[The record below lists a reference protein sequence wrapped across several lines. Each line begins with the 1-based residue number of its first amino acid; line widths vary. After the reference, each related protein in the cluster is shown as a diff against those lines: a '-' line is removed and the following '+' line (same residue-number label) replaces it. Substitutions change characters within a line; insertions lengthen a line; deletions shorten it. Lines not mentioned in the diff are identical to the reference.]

1 VSEATHELAAE
12 QILVVDDDLAVRD
25 LVNAVLSLQQYR
37 VVATATGEGAVA
49 ALQQGEFGAII
60 LDLSLPDM
68 SGEDILRAVRQSGGD
83 TEVIILTGH
92 GSMDSAIEAIQRG
105 VFDYIQKP
113 FDIRTVTTSVQNALT
128 KRRLSR
134 ENVRLIEA
142 LRAHERELQR
152 KVEQA
157 TEELRETN
165 ERLVAEASRTLA
177 ILQSLADGVVTVDTE
192 GHVTFANGAASVIT
206 GWRPAELVGRHYSE
220 LLHDIA
226 LPEGVGGAECA
237 ASGPGPDGPT
247 GHAAPPNGQEE
258 LPSHF
263 RGADA
268 QLVTSTGEMLAV
280 ALSRRPFQRA
290 EGGDLGAVFAFR
302 DLSRE
307 QELERLMREFLT
319 TASHELRTPLT
330 GVLGNVEL
338 MLDDPDLSLTD
349 DQREML
355 EAINLSSRRLATL
368 VDRILQVSRLESGVD
383 DFADLEVSVPHVV
396 QGVVEEFR
404 AAAEAGDIQLVV
416 ELPTT
421 PAQHRSPRH
430 LYRVVRELLDNALK
444 FTAPG
449 GTVTITVED
458 DAEAVRIRVADTG
471 CGIPAERLG
480 SIFAAFVHQEGAVT
494 RKLPGA
500 GLGLTLARAIVR
512 RLGGELLAESE
523 VGVGSTFTAVLP
535 ALTGTPA

>member
-1 VSEATHELAAE
+1 MLPDAVTEMTAE
-12 QILVVDDDLAVRD
+12 QILVVDDDPAVRD

-37 VVATATGEGAVA
+37 VVATATGQGAVE
-49 ALQQGEFGAII
+49 ALQHGEFGATI

-68 SGEDILRAVRQSGGD
+68 SGEDVLRAVRQSGGD

-142 LRAHERELQR
+142 LRAHERELQQ

-192 GHVTFANGAASVIT
+192 GHITFVNGAASDIT
-206 GWRPAELVGRHYSE
+206 RWRPAELVGRHYSE
-220 LLHDIA
+220 LLRDIA
-226 LPEGVGGAECA
+226 LPEGEEVL
-237 ASGPGPDGPT
+237 
-247 GHAAPPNGQEE
+247 PP
-258 LPSHF
+258 HF

-268 QLVTSTGEMLAV
+268 RLLTSTGEMVAV

-319 TASHELRTPLT
+319 MASHELRTPLT

-338 MLDDPDLSLTD
+338 MLDDPDLSLTE

-355 EAINLSSRRLATL
+355 EAINVSSRRLATL

-396 QGVVEEFR
+396 QSVVEGFR
-404 AAAEAGDIQLVV
+404 QAAEAAGIRLAVS
-416 ELPTT
+416 LPPT
-421 PAQHRSPRH
+421 PTEHRSPRH
-430 LYRVVRELLDNALK
+430 LYQVVRELLDNALK
-444 FTAPG
+444 FTAAG
-449 GTVTITVED
+449 GAVTIIVEK
-458 DAEAVRIRVADTG
+458 DAEAVRISVQDTG
-471 CGIPAERLG
+471 CGIPPERLG
-480 SIFAAFVHQEGAVT
+480 SIFTAFVREDGAAA
-494 RKLPGA
+494 RKTPGA

-512 RLGGELLAESE
+512 RLGGELVGESE
-523 VGVGSTFTAVLP
+523 VGRGSTFTAVLP
-535 ALTGTPA
+535 ALDAA